1 MINGKQCFRSK
12 PVSNDNFVR
21 LNMKVKTYKRKG
33 KSMSG
38 PQYKRMM
45 WKQKMQARSK
55 SYGDSCFKCGQ
66 SGHWANKCP
75 GKQTLKSLFMLTLK
89 VPITTAADDKFCNT
103 FSNF

>member
-1 MINGKQCFRSK
+1 MFEILRVDCISFRAK
-12 PVSNDNFVR
+12 AVSSDNFIR

-75 GKQTLKSLFMLTLK
+75 GKEHQGSLFLLDLFGCK
-89 VPITTAADDKFCNT
+89 RR
-103 FSNF
+103 FSHL